1 MLPRAQRP
9 EVRDAASVIG
19 SPLSVGRVSEVVPV
33 APRADVRAPLVMERL
48 LIPMVRD
55 AQLLERTA
63 EIAALSR
70 QLPASWQRLV
80 SAELSNM
87 EAQLIYE
94 RFVGVTLRDL
104 SVALRTSGRV
114 LPLDVL
120 RAVIEHICAGFSA
133 LPTGTQGVLLSD
145 RSVGLSIDGQ
155 WRFALGALNHWLVNL
170 ITPELAADP
179 EYDATSPDTVFLMS
193 PEGIS
198 GRPETEAS
206 LVTRSALLGWQIATG
221 GFHPYRGGRRGMMPS
236 LTRYT
241 RSEVRVPLSV
251 HPELPGELVDVLT
264 RGILFSGNR
273 FPDLTAFRAALDGAW
288 PGPAASPAHTLE
300 VVASITWAAM
310 QKELLLLKRE
320 PLLPIRWDGVWTAS
334 LTPEQGIAVFE
345 DQLLERLEP
354 IEHLPRRGRVEE
366 QADPLPGPPVIE
378 VNLSNPPPIVTPS
391 RGGLIQRFLALFRR

>member
-1 MLPRAQRP
+1 
-9 EVRDAASVIG
+9 
-19 SPLSVGRVSEVVPV
+19 
-33 APRADVRAPLVMERL
+33 MERL
-48 LIPMVRD
+48 LLPMVRD

-63 EIAALSR
+63 EIAALAR
-70 QLPASWQRLV
+70 QLPFSWQRLV

-120 RAVIEHICAGFSA
+120 RSVVEHTCDGFSA
-133 LPTGTQGVLLSD
+133 LPTGPQSVLLSD

-155 WRFALGALNHWLVNL
+155 WRFAQGALNHWLVNL
-170 ITPELAADP
+170 TTPELAADP

-198 GRPETEAS
+198 GRPETPAS
-206 LVTRSALLGWQIATG
+206 LVTRAALLGWQIATG
-221 GFHPYRGGRRGMMPS
+221 GFHPYRGGRHGMMPS

-251 HPELPGELVDVLT
+251 HPTLPNELVDVLT

-273 FPDLTAFRAALDGAW
+273 FADLSAFRTALDAAW
-288 PGPAASPAHTLE
+288 PVPVASPARTLE
-300 VVASITWAAM
+300 VIASITWSAM
-310 QKELLLLKRE
+310 QKELQLLKRE

-334 LTPEQGIAVFE
+334 RTPEQGIAVLE

-354 IEHLPRRGRVEE
+354 VERFPRRGIVEDL
-366 QADPLPGPPVIE
+366 ADQLPGPRVIE
-378 VNLSNPPPIVTPS
+378 VNLASPPAIAAPA
-391 RGGLIQRFLALFRR
+391 RGGLLQRFLALFRR